1 VTTEIAVATHRNLLS
16 LQITFPSTAKKETT
30 MEAVRERKPLLS
42 DSNSRSGQARDP
54 EELEG
59 TLLLPTILPTA
70 LAVPDNQ
77 HDNSIPMASTA
88 ATVLP
93 TTYFEYD
100 TALADEA
107 EKQEEIVVEEAVA
120 LPSHDEFA
128 HDPHRD
134 SNTLA
139 HAQRK
144 GLIQTDDESEKIKRA
159 NRETFSLN
167 YQNKQ
172 QIKDAN
178 SLANA
183 TKRKEEL
190 GLLQTSATIPK
201 EMYTPPATVKAPE
214 FYEGSYGK
222 EYEIQ
227 DYDTA
232 EYETTDYE
240 TTEYKSVYDS

>member
-1 VTTEIAVATHRNLLS
+1 
-16 LQITFPSTAKKETT
+16 
-30 MEAVRERKPLLS
+30 MEAVREREPLLS

-59 TLLLPTILPTA
+59 TLLLPTALPTA
-70 LAVPDNQ
+70 HAVLNNN
-77 HDNSIPMASTA
+77 HDTSIPMASTA
-88 ATVLP
+88 ATALP
-93 TTYFEYD
+93 TTFFEYD
-100 TALADEA
+100 TALADAA
-107 EKQEEIVVEEAVA
+107 EKQDEIVVEEAVA

-134 SNTLA
+134 RDTLA

-144 GLIQTDDESEKIKRA
+144 GMIETDDEVEKIKRA

-167 YQNKQ
+167 YHNKQ
-172 QIKDAN
+172 QINEAN
-178 SLANA
+178 SSANA

-201 EMYTPPATVKAPE
+201 EKYVAPAAVKAPE